1 LTSGERR
8 RPVLVDNMFQVFVA
22 PLFLIAEAD
31 IALGLKKRLA
41 RDVAALMPRHLPDP
55 APEPAPEAAPDP
67 APGRT
72 NASTRA

>member
-1 LTSGERR
+1 
-8 RPVLVDNMFQVFVA
+8 MFQVFVA

-55 APEPAPEAAPDP
+55 AP
-67 APGRT
+67 GRT